1 MGDRLCGECNPA
13 IVIDAYSFCQQI
25 MSLDQHDSLRH
36 AALTVR
42 SQAYAPYSKFQVGAA
57 VLTADG
63 EVFAGCNVENASYG
77 LTICAERVAVGTA
90 VAAGHKQIVAV
101 AVASS
106 GGHSPC
112 GACRQVLSE
121 FGPAMEVILI
131 DADDPTKMRTTTLAT
146 LLPEQFS
153 SGAL

>member
-1 MGDRLCGECNPA
+1 MNEAARN
-13 IVIDAYSFCQQI
+13 
-25 MSLDQHDSLRH
+25 SLTTAAANVRTH
-36 AALTVR
+36 AH
-42 SQAYAPYSKFQVGAA
+42 APYSKFQVGAA
-57 VLTADG
+57 VLTASG
-63 EVFAGCNVENASYG
+63 EIFAGCNVENASYG

-90 VAAGHKQIVAV
+90 VAAGHKEIVAV

-131 DADDPTKMRTTTLAT
+131 DADDPRKTRTTTLAA